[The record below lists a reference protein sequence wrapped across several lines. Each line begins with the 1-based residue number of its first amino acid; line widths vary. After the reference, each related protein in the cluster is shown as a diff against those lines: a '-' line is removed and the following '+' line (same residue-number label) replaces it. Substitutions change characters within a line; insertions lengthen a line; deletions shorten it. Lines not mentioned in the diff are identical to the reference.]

1 MMQQIRDGLK
11 GPVIIGLLLLIVGIP
26 FAFSGIQGY
35 LQSGAD
41 PVVAKVG
48 DAKITQAQLRN
59 AYDQRYRQ
67 LQQLYGEN
75 FRADSINPVSLRES
89 VLKDLVQELLM
100 RQYARKTGY
109 RAADAALRDYLVVVP
124 AFQENGKFSKQR
136 YLELLARSGQTPESF
151 EAQQRDALVVE
162 QLREVVLGSSF
173 ITPAQAAEATKLA
186 QQQRGF
192 SYIAFDPAKYMAGID
207 VTDEQVA
214 KRYEEKKATYQAP
227 ERIKLSYVELALDN
241 LVKAEPPAQDVLKT
255 LYESEKSARFSTPET
270 RRASHILIGFGAD
283 KAAAKAKAE
292 DVYKQL
298 KAGADFSALAKANS
312 DDPGSKQKGGDLG
325 VVKRGD
331 SIFPAKFE
339 AALFGL
345 EKGGEFT
352 EPVETEFG
360 WHIIRLDQLN
370 AARTMQ
376 FEEPEVQKALV
387 DLYQQTEAQKHFQEL
402 SSRLEELA
410 FDNDK
415 TLEPVAKELDLKV
428 QRTDWFMR
436 SGGEGITANAAVLAA
451 AFSPEVRENDE
462 NSKPIAIDAQHVVV
476 IRKAE
481 YEAPRQRT
489 QQEVEPAIREA
500 LKKEQALA
508 GAQAA
513 ADAAVA
519 ALQGGQTLDAV
530 AKSAGVTVQSPAPTG
545 RSNNALSRALLSA
558 VFKLPRPAADKLT
571 FGEAKLEQGE
581 IAVVALSVV
590 SDGAV
595 AGSANNDPQGDIGRI
610 RDVRA
615 GSEFAAYRAG
625 LEKRIPVDVKA
636 LPQEE
641 APLP

>member
-192 SYIAFDPAKYMAGID
+192 SYIAFDPAKYMASIA

-227 ERIKLSYVELALDN
+227 ERIKLSYVELAFDS

-255 LYESEKSARFSTPET
+255 LYESEKSARFSSPET
-270 RRASHILIGFGAD
+270 RRASHILINFGAD

-298 KAGADFSALAKANS
+298 KAGADFSAVAKANS

-387 DLYQQTEAQKHFQEL
+387 
-402 SSRLEELA
+402 
-410 FDNDK
+410 
-415 TLEPVAKELDLKV
+415 
-428 QRTDWFMR
+428 
-436 SGGEGITANAAVLAA
+436 
-451 AFSPEVRENDE
+451 
-462 NSKPIAIDAQHVVV
+462 
-476 IRKAE
+476 
-481 YEAPRQRT
+481 
-489 QQEVEPAIREA
+489 
-500 LKKEQALA
+500 
-508 GAQAA
+508 
-513 ADAAVA
+513 
-519 ALQGGQTLDAV
+519 
-530 AKSAGVTVQSPAPTG
+530 
-545 RSNNALSRALLSA
+545 
-558 VFKLPRPAADKLT
+558 
-571 FGEAKLEQGE
+571 
-581 IAVVALSVV
+581 
-590 SDGAV
+590 
-595 AGSANNDPQGDIGRI
+595 
-610 RDVRA
+610 
-615 GSEFAAYRAG
+615 
-625 LEKRIPVDVKA
+625 
-636 LPQEE
+636 
-641 APLP
+641 